1 MVALRKDDHC
11 SILEGAETQE
21 IEEETVAANNMDL
34 LGWLRKQL
42 AEAEPDLLREMVR
55 SFAEA
60 LMGAE
65 ADALCGAAYGER
77 CKERIN
83 RRNGYRERPFDTRAG
98 TIALSVPKLRAGSYF
113 PDWLLERRRRAERAL
128 VAVVAECY
136 VKGVSTR
143 RVDGLVKT
151 LGIEHISKSQVSE
164 MARSLDSEVAAF
176 RERPLDSGPYRYL
189 WLDALA
195 VRVRE
200 GGRIVRCPCVAAT
213 AVNSDGYREILGLD
227 IFTSEDEAAWRVFLG
242 GLVERGLADVQLVI
256 SDDHRGLIKA
266 IDALL
271 PGAGWQRCRTH
282 FMRNLLCRVPRSAQ
296 PFVATMVRTIFA
308 QPSAE
313 EVAAQLGRVVE
324 QLQGRFPAVAVLL
337 AEAAPD
343 VTAFAAFPVEHWRQ
357 IWSNNPQE
365 RLNREIRRRSDV
377 VGIFPNREA
386 VIRLVGMVLAE
397 QHDEWAVA
405 RRYMSAGSLAKLAPS
420 TAVEL
425 QEPEEVAPQ
434 LMAS

>member
-1 MVALRKDDHC
+1 VANDN
-11 SILEGAETQE
+11 I
-21 IEEETVAANNMDL
+21 DL

-42 AEAEPDLLREMVR
+42 AEAEPDLLRGMVKT
-55 SFAEA
+55 FAEA

-65 ADALCGAAYGER
+65 ADALCGAAFRER
-77 CKERIN
+77 TSERVN

-98 TIALSVPKLRAGSYF
+98 TIPLQVPKVRSGSYF

-151 LGIEHISKSQVSE
+151 LGIEGISKSQVSE
-164 MARSLDSEVAAF
+164 MAKTLDEEVAAF
-176 RERPLDSGPYRYL
+176 RARPLDAGPYPYL

-195 VRVRE
+195 IRVRE
-200 GGRIVRCPCVAAT
+200 QGRIVRCACVVAS
-213 AVNSDGYREILGLD
+213 AVNAEGYREILGLD
-227 IFTSEDEAAWRVFLG
+227 VFTQEDEAAWRAFLG
-242 GLVERGLADVQLVI
+242 DLTARGLAGVQLVV
-256 SDDHRGLIKA
+256 SDDHRGLTNA

-271 PGAGWQRCRTH
+271 PGASWQRCRTH
-282 FMRNLLCRVPRSAQ
+282 FMRNLLCRVAKSAQ

-324 QLQGRFPAVAVLL
+324 QLRTRFPQVAVML
-337 AEAAPD
+337 EDAAPD
-343 VTAFAAFPVEHWRQ
+343 VTAFAAFPTEHWRQ

-377 VGIFPNREA
+377 VGIFSNRDA
-386 VIRLVGMVLAE
+386 VVRLVGMVLAE
-397 QHDEWAVA
+397 QHDEWAVG
-405 RRYMSAGSLAKLAPS
+405 RRYMSAGSLAKLTPA
-420 TAVEL
+420 AVIEI
-425 QEPEEVAPQ
+425 EDPEEVTPQ